1 MESIIDELIFRSSAV
16 NDLCGK
22 SGLGVTGEKLAIYNY
37 LETKYGRRKEFTSK
51 YTDKG
56 LQCEEGA
63 IKALSLLENKSYVKN
78 EIRIYNK
85 FITGECDIDN
95 EQDNE
100 IIDIKNSWD
109 LFTFH
114 DSKTANVN
122 KYETQG
128 QCYMELYK
136 RSSFRLIHMLEDAPD
151 NLVLAALEKEGYKHK
166 DGLTPEWIE
175 VEIIKNMIY
184 TKENFIRFLD
194 IRCLGGDELTEKC
207 IESFIEI
214 PQAER
219 ISIKTFK
226 RDAKKYDFVKS
237 RVTMA
242 RTFLKTIYP
251 ND

>member
-1 MESIIDELIFRSSAV
+1 MIDELIFRSSSV

-56 LQCEEGA
+56 LQCEPAA
-63 IKALSLLENKSYVKN
+63 IKTLSLIENKEYVKN
-78 EIRIYNK
+78 ETRLYNS

-95 EQDNE
+95 EQGNE

-114 DSKTANVN
+114 DSKTANVA

-128 QCYMELYK
+128 QCYMELYN
-136 RSSFRLIHMLEDAPD
+136 RSNFRLVHMLEDAPD
-151 NLVLAALEKEGYKHK
+151 NLVLAALEKESNKHV
-166 DGLTPEWIE
+166 GETPEWIE
-175 VEIIKNMIY
+175 VEIVKNMIY
-184 TKENFIRFLD
+184 TKENFFRFLD
-194 IRCLGGDELTEKC
+194 MRSLGGDELTDKC
-207 IESFIEI
+207 ISTFIEI
-214 PQAER
+214 PQTER

-226 RDAKKYDFVKS
+226 RDAIYYEFITK
-237 RVTMA
+237 RVQLA
-242 RTFLKTIYP
+242 REFLKKTY
-251 ND
+251 N